1 MMRVLLTA
9 CVGYVAFRIGR
20 ELSAKQQHTL
30 LLSPPPA
37 DHHGVSEWIAEG
49 AEARDVGGSL

>member
-1 MMRVLLTA
+1 MIRLFLAA

-20 ELSAKQQHTL
+20 ELSAKRHTL

-37 DHHGVSEWIAEG
+37 DHHGVSEWIAKG
-49 AEARDVGGSL
+49 AEAKDVGGTL